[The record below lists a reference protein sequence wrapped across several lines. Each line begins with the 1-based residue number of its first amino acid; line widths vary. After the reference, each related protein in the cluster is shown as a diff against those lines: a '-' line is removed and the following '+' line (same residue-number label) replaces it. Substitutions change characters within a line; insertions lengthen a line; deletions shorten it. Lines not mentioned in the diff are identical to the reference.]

1 MGKKLYRRSDISETK
16 TKELNLDEIYALKD
30 SNESQYHIVHERY
43 FSGDKLPCPACGSK
57 STRCSKILRRSFKD
71 ILWGEPA
78 VEDGKRRTFKIID
91 LIFHQ
96 RYVRCNDCGD
106 VFPEPISFGEKGC
119 KYTLRLSDALANG
132 TFRYSYKK
140 VCDYYSVPASTASIG
155 PIMRR
160 QIQYR
165 EEQLAPLAPFQKI
178 GILDVSFHKKRYTMI
193 FALRSEGIYCIDIL
207 SDSSEEILLPY
218 LRMMNAQN
226 IKSVYIDPIDSHRNA
241 VTAAFPN
248 AKIVI
253 TDECILRYGKEG
265 IWKASAMEGQ
275 HFPLPHRNKYLTMP
289 KKYITSNY
297 TLEKLDEGLSQP
309 KYTILKTA
317 YEHYQELLNIMCED
331 WTYENLTVWLE
342 SLSDDR
348 DYFAPLID
356 AIELFESEIC
366 NMFEEEKLPDDY
378 QSSITAIQDAFAV
391 MPYCIFDV
399 LRGRCFLTIPHD
411 SLEENGKKY
420 RLGILVSR
428 LLENMNEIT
437 KNIKEARE
445 YGDE

>member
-1 MGKKLYRRSDISETK
+1 MGKKLYRRSDISKTK

-78 VEDGKRRTFKIID
+78 VEEGKRRTFKIID

-160 QIQYR
+160 QLQYR
-165 EEQLAPLAPFQKI
+165 KSLLAPLAAFQKI
-178 GILDVSFHKKRYTMI
+178 GILEVTFHNKRNSVI
-193 FALRSEGIYCIDIL
+193 FTLRPEGIYCIDIL
-207 SDSSEEILLPY
+207 PDSSEETLVPY
-218 LRMMNAQN
+218 LRTISAKN
-226 IKSVYIDPIDSHRNA
+226 IDAVYIDPVDSYRNA
-241 VTAAFPN
+241 VTAAIPN
-248 AKIVI
+248 AKVIV
-253 TDECILRYGKEG
+253 TDECILRYAKEAMFDVSAKEG
-265 IWKASAMEGQ
+265 KR
-275 HFPLPHRNKYLTMP
+275 FPLKHRNKYLTTQR
-289 KKYITSNY
+289 KYIGSAY
-297 TLEKLDEGLSQP
+297 DLEKMDEGLSSRP
-309 KYTILKTA
+309 ILKNA
-317 YEHYQELLNIMCED
+317 YEHYQELLNIMSGN
-331 WTYENLTVWLE
+331 WTYENLAHWLE
-342 SLSDDR
+342 GLSDDR
-348 DYFAPLID
+348 DYYAPLVD
-356 AIELFESEIC
+356 AIELFETEIC
-366 NMFEEEKLPDDY
+366 NAFDEEKLPDDY
-378 QSSITAIQDAFAV
+378 QSSTTAIQDAFAI

-420 RLGILVSR
+420 RLGIRVSR
-428 LLENMNEIT
+428 LVENMNEIT